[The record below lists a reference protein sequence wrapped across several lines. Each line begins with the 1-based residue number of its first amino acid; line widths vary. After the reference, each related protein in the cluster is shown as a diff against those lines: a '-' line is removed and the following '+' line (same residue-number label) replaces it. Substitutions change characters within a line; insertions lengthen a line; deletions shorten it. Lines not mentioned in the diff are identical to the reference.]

1 MSGGSPKEVLGEAN
15 MLKDPCTRRWNLS
28 RAENAVVDPLRFLL
42 KMDDAEDDNEEDDE
56 AAPWDRKK
64 RLASRD
70 MDLKYVSKKNQ
81 KI

>member
-1 MSGGSPKEVLGEAN
+1 

-42 KMDDAEDDNEEDDE
+42 KMDDAEDAEKDDNEEEVVDDE
-56 AAPWDRKK
+56 AAPWNRKK

-70 MDLKYVSKKNQ
+70 MDLKYVSKK
-81 KI
+81 K